1 MSWLS
6 SLFGGGKSNPANA
19 AMPYLN
25 KIPGVG
31 EKYYN
36 PYIEQGQQA
45 GGMLSEQFQKLMSD
59 PTGFINQLQSQYKPS
74 EGYQFKRGELEKGLG
89 AAAAAGGLAG
99 TPYHQQE
106 YGQMADKLLS
116 EDMQQYLQNALGV
129 YGTGL
134 QGEQD
139 FYNKGFQASGSLADM
154 LAGNLNQQGGLA
166 FQGSAFNKQQQNQ
179 LIQALM
185 QALGGAGG
193 FASNPLSLFGNKI
206 W

>member
-25 KIPGVG
+25 QIPGVG

-45 GGMLSEQFQKLMSD
+45 GGMLSEQFQKLMND

-116 EDMQQYLQNALGV
+116 EDMQQYLTNALGA
-129 YGTGL
+129 YNKGL
-134 QGEQD
+134 AGEQD

-154 LAGNLNQQGGLA
+154 LAGNLGSQAGLA
-166 FQGSAFNKQQQNQ
+166 FQGQQQKNMNQ
-179 LIQALM
+179 NAFINALM
-185 QALGGAGG
+185 QALSKAGG
-193 FASNPLSLFGNKI
+193 LSFM
-206 W
+206 

>member
-25 KIPGVG
+25 QIPGVG

-89 AAAAAGGLAG
+89 AQAAAGGLAG

-116 EDMQQYLQNALGV
+116 EDMQQYLENALGV
-129 YGTGL
+129 YGKGL
-134 QGEQD
+134 AGEQG
-139 FYNKGFQASGSLADM
+139 FYNTGFQASQNLADM

-166 FQGSAFNKQQQNQ
+166 FQGQAQKNANQQQ
-179 LIQALM
+179 LM
-185 QALGGAGG
+185 QMLAQLLGGAGG
-193 FASNPLSLFGNKI
+193 LVSNPLSLFGNKI